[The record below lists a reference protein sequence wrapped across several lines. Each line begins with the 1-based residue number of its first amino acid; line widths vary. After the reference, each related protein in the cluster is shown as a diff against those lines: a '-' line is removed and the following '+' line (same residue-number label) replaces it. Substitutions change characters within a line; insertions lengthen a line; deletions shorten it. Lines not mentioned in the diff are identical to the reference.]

1 MPFYRAF
8 LIHFQK
14 QTLIFLKQLRRQKE
28 KTPSALNAYLL
39 QGKQC
44 KREAKD
50 MGCLQHLPGEAL
62 EQNHPVC
69 GSACPLTVE

>member
-14 QTLIFLKQLRRQKE
+14 QTLIFLKQVRGKKE

-50 MGCLQHLPGEAL
+50 IGPLQHLSGEAP
-62 EQNHPVC
+62 E
-69 GSACPLTVE
+69 